1 MRTFLIW
8 IATACAFSLLLA
20 CQTAKPKVI
29 SRANAPQ
36 LPATLL
42 LANYPLSLT
51 DRPTTAASTYLAHI
65 QGRLQVAELQQ
76 QSGVQSPAQ
85 ALARAGLLYQRY
97 QIFGNMAD
105 LDSAF
110 DRSEA
115 LAAAAEPS
123 DDALLLWATLAAYM
137 HEFPQAERALAQ
149 MKAPNSPAKLQLL
162 AQMQTARG
170 QPEEQQSALIN
181 AAVLSI
187 GREFA
192 ELVQRAGHCVDKG
205 DLDCATQ
212 NYHQAQ
218 FVYSDSAPFP
228 LAWLHTQQ
236 GIALLRFGYPDW
248 ALRFFE
254 AALAR
259 MPGYYLAAEHRAECL
274 GLTGKLAEART
285 TYLEVI
291 EQTGGTSAGNPEFMA
306 ALASV
311 EQQLGNAEQAK
322 LWQARARTGF
332 ASRLAQYP
340 NAYAQ
345 HAVDFY
351 MEINDLDKA
360 ELLAEQNLMLRQDVG
375 SYLIRAEVAL
385 AKQNKPQFCAA
396 YLSAIATGFMPPEL
410 TAMAEDA
417 KKYGCVVAR

>member
-1 MRTFLIW
+1 MRTFLNW
-8 IATACAFSLLLA
+8 TVTACVLSLLLA
-20 CQTAKPKVI
+20 CQAAKPKLSSVT
-29 SRANAPQ
+29 NAPQ

-42 LANYPLSLT
+42 LANYPLSAT

-65 QGRLQVAELQQ
+65 QGRLQIADQQ
-76 QSGVQSPAQ
+76 LQSGAQSPAQ
-85 ALARAGLLYQRY
+85 ALAHAGFRYQRY
-97 QIFGNMAD
+97 QILGSMAD
-105 LDSAF
+105 LDMAF
-110 DRSEA
+110 SRAKA
-115 LAAAAEPS
+115 LAAVADAS

-137 HEFPQAERALAQ
+137 HEFPHAQRALAQ
-149 MKAPNSPAKLQLL
+149 MKAPNSAAKLQLL
-162 AQMQTARG
+162 AQIQTARG
-170 QPEEQQSALIN
+170 QTEHAPIN
-181 AAVLSI
+181 AAELSV

-236 GIALLRFGYPDW
+236 GIALLRFGYPEW
-248 ALRFFE
+248 ALRFFD

-274 GLTGKLAEART
+274 GLTGKLEQART

-291 EQTGGTSAGNPEFMA
+291 EQTGGVTAGNPEFMA

-311 EQQLGNAEQAK
+311 EAQLGNVEQAGQ
-322 LWQARARTGF
+322 WRSHARAGF

-351 MEINDLDKA
+351 MEINDLKKA
-360 ELLAEQNLMLRQDVG
+360 EQLAEQNLALRQDVG
-375 SYLIRAEVAL
+375 SYLIRAEVAF
-385 AKQNKPQFCAA
+385 AKQDKPQFCAS
-396 YLSAIATGFMPPEL
+396 YRSAIATGFKPPEL
-410 TAMAEDA
+410 TALAA
-417 KKYGCVVAR
+417 TANKYACGVAR

>member
-1 MRTFLIW
+1 MRLFLNS
-8 IATACAFSLLLA
+8 IALACALSLLLA
-20 CQTAKPKVI
+20 CRAAKPIVT
-29 SRANAPQ
+29 NAETGPQ

-42 LANYPLSLT
+42 LANYPLSQT

-65 QGRLQVAELQQ
+65 QGRLQIADQQ
-76 QSGVQSPAQ
+76 LQSGSQSPAQ
-85 ALARAGLLYQRY
+85 ALAHAGLLYQRY
-97 QIFGNMAD
+97 QILGSMAD
-105 LDSAF
+105 LDQAF
-110 DRSEA
+110 ARAKA
-115 LAAAAEPS
+115 LAAAPEPS

-137 HEFPQAERALAQ
+137 HEFPHAERALAQ
-149 MKAPNSPAKLQLL
+149 IKAPNSPAKLQLL

-170 QPEEQQSALIN
+170 QTEHAPIN
-181 AAVLSI
+181 AAELSV

-192 ELVQRAGHCVDKG
+192 ELVHRAGQCVDKG

-236 GIALLRFGYPDW
+236 GIALLRFGYPEW
-248 ALRFFE
+248 ALRFFD

-274 GLTGKLAEART
+274 GLTGKLEQART

-291 EQTGGTSAGNPEFMA
+291 EQTGGAAAGNPEFMA

-311 EQQLGNAEQAK
+311 EAQLGNVEQAGQ
-322 LWQARARTGF
+322 WRSHASAGF

-351 MEINDLDKA
+351 MEINDLEEA
-360 ELLAEQNLMLRQDVG
+360 ERLAEKNLTLRQDVG

-385 AKQNKPQFCAA
+385 AKKDKLQFCAA
-396 YLSAIATGFMPPEL
+396 YQSAIDTGFMPPEL
-410 TAMAEDA
+410 TALTATA
-417 KKYGCVVAR
+417 KKYACGR